1 MRYQWIAGKT
11 ERRALKTGY
20 NQTGLLICWEK
31 LENMADA
38 GSLSL
43 SEAWRTSM
51 LIEWLV
57 LDSVLLLIG
66 T

>member
-1 MRYQWIAGKT
+1 
-11 ERRALKTGY
+11 
-20 NQTGLLICWEK
+20 
-31 LENMADA
+31 MADA

-43 SEAWRTSM
+43 SEAWETSM
-51 LIEWLV
+51 LVEWLV

>member
-1 MRYQWIAGKT
+1 
-11 ERRALKTGY
+11 
-20 NQTGLLICWEK
+20 
-31 LENMADA
+31 MADA